1 MVKVIENQFPMI
13 LQVNHYST
21 PAEVTGLLNDMA
33 VYVVRDK
40 EKFIAANL
48 EEIRTAYSWEH
59 LVDEH
64 EKYFEW
70 LLAQKR

>member
-1 MVKVIENQFPMI
+1 MI
-13 LQVNHYST
+13 WLYN
-21 PAEVTGLLNDMA
+21 
-33 VYVVRDK
+33 VVRDK